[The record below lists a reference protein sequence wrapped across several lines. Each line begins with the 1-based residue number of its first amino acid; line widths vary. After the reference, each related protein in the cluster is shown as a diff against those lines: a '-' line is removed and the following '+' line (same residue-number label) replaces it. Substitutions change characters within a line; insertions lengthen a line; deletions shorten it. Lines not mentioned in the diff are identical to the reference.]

1 MDLIKLFKDIFIGNG
16 TEEIPVSRIDLCL
29 LKPLQIFLC
38 IPRTQSRMTAR
49 QSQYTKNAQ
58 QKKADS
64 YFIFET
70 FFL

>member
-1 MDLIKLFKDIFIGNG
+1 MDLIKLFKGIFIGNG
-16 TEEIPVSRIDLCL
+16 TKEIPVSRIDLRL
-29 LKPLQIFLC
+29 LEPLQIFLC

-58 QKKADS
+58 QKRQILI
-64 YFIFET
+64 FIFET